1 MKLLILISVIAFAVA
16 EISDYH
22 EKIGIPL
29 AIRLKQLE
37 LARDFDGSRIFGGH
51 EAPLGAY
58 PHMAGLVIP
67 TGYYYDTVCGAALI
81 SSTRVLTA
89 AHCMISDAR
98 NITVVLGSR
107 TIYYGG
113 VRVKATE
120 AVNHPGWD
128 MSKSVANDI
137 AVMFIPPVT
146 FTDIIQPINL
156 YTGSSDL
163 SGVWASISGFGI
175 TGSSQSLSPD
185 QSLKHM
191 QTQVISNEECQTI
204 FTTHVLESNICTR
217 SGDNKDNICSSDS
230 GGPLSLGSGRNG
242 FLIGVV
248 SFGASNCEIG
258 QPAAYARVSFY
269 APWIRSLM

>member
-1 MKLLILISVIAFAVA
+1 MKLLILLSVLACALA

-29 AIRLKQLE
+29 ALRLKQIE
-37 LARDFDGSRIFGGH
+37 LAGDFDGSRIFGGH

-67 TGYYYDTVCGAALI
+67 LGFNFDSVCGAALI

-89 AHCMISDAR
+89 AHCMVTDAR

-113 VRVKATE
+113 VRVRAIE
-120 AVNHPGWD
+120 AVNHPEWD
-128 MSKSVANDI
+128 IYKSLANDI

-163 SGVWASISGFGI
+163 SGVWASIPGYGL
-175 TGSSQSLSPD
+175 TGASQTLLPD

-191 QTQVISNEECQTI
+191 QTQVISNEECQEGLRPQI
-204 FTTHVLESNICTR
+204 LESNICTR
-217 SGDNKDNICSSDS
+217 SGDNKDNVCSSDS
-230 GGPLSLGSGRNG
+230 GGPLSLGSGRTG

-248 SFGASNCEIG
+248 SFGAGNCELG
-258 QPAAYARVSFY
+258 LPSAFARVSYY
-269 APWIRSLM
+269 AAWIRSLM

>member
-1 MKLLILISVIAFAVA
+1 MKLLILISVIACAVA
-16 EISDYH
+16 EISNYH

-67 TGYYYDTVCGAALI
+67 LGFSFDSVCGAALI

-89 AHCMISDAR
+89 AHCMVSDAR

-120 AVNHPGWD
+120 AVNHPEWNITKGL
-128 MSKSVANDI
+128 ANDI
-137 AVMFIPPVT
+137 AVMFMPPVT

-156 YTGSSDL
+156 YTGRSDL

-175 TGSSQSLSPD
+175 TGISQSLSPD

-248 SFGASNCEIG
+248 SFGAGNCELG
-258 QPAAYARVSFY
+258 QPSAFARVSFY

>member
-1 MKLLILISVIAFAVA
+1 MKLLTLISVISCAFA

-67 TGYYYDTVCGAALI
+67 LTINFDSVCGAALI

-89 AHCMISDAR
+89 AHCMVSDAR

-107 TIYYGG
+107 TVYYGG

-120 AVNHPGWD
+120 AVNHPEWD
-128 MSKSVANDI
+128 LFKGLANDI

-163 SGVWASISGFGI
+163 SGVWASISGYGV
-175 TGSSQSLSPD
+175 TGSSQTLSRD
-185 QSLKHM
+185 QTLKHM
-191 QTQVISNEECQTI
+191 QTQVISNEECQKSFGVEI
-204 FTTHVLESNICTR
+204 LESNICTR
-217 SGDNKDNICSSDS
+217 SGDNNDNICSSDS

-248 SFGASNCEIG
+248 SFGAGNCELG
-258 QPAAYARVSFY
+258 QPSGFARVSYY
-269 APWIRSLM
+269 APWIRALM